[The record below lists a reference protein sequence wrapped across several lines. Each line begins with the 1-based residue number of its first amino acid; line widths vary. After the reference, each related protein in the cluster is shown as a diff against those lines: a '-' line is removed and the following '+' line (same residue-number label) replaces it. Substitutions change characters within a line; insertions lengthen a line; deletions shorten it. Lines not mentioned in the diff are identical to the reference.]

1 MRLTLF
7 CLYIS
12 LSLPLISSSQPLD
25 PKSLEISGLR
35 PRFLSAPD
43 IGPATP
49 ISGSK
54 GSKGGSGSG
63 SGSGP
68 EVEEEQE
75 EAQPAAVVVGNV
87 GSGAI
92 KAMSVLASQSPSFV
106 SIVGLSEMMQYIRYL
121 RIYYPQ
127 KLIDLFEELNS
138 NPLSL
143 PINIEMPEGFYEKF
157 PDRVLP
163 DVFEYYELDS
173 SFLLNYWD
181 TLVTLVIISGVL
193 LGLVLLKYS
202 TENKYKTFS
211 SVIGKILKKV
221 KWNLLLM
228 YFCSSLGEIAFYGV
242 LDLRTILLDSA
253 LAIVSFFLI
262 IVAFFGLA
270 VVVAK
275 CFMIALARK
284 KSKDEKEFE
293 GFEILFDGCKDGSW
307 GQLMYMFVMFSRQI
321 ICNLVI
327 AGPDGAPLAQ
337 AIVLVIFSLMM
348 SVYCIFY
355 RPLKDIWEMI
365 ITVISELLLLVVNIC
380 VLIYAVLDHNNF
392 VSENCRDKMAEIIII
407 ISSIFSICAIVFMAI
422 QLAVMLFE
430 LVKNIRRLKAQGKSI
445 SGIIKALLFGED
457 EEQEVTN
464 VKQHETLEMKRGMK
478 LRQPTQ
484 SGHFSTLNN
493 TSELELSTIRMNQ
506 VVPIGPVGYKEHPFQ
521 YNRRITRKRRVSS
534 IGNVEETG
542 MRSVQQSQEM
552 NTNRVDINSSAD
564 CSTENSRTLSLQG
577 VRSSQQVT
585 DEPANKRRGVN
596 DNYYWVPRRIGGRIK
611 YPGNE

>member
-1 MRLTLF
+1 
-7 CLYIS
+7 
-12 LSLPLISSSQPLD
+12 
-25 PKSLEISGLR
+25 
-35 PRFLSAPD
+35 
-43 IGPATP
+43 
-49 ISGSK
+49 
-54 GSKGGSGSG
+54 
-63 SGSGP
+63 
-68 EVEEEQE
+68 
-75 EAQPAAVVVGNV
+75 VVVGNV

-92 KAMSVLASQSPSFV
+92 KAMSVLASQSPSFI

-121 RIYYPQ
+121 RIGYPQ
-127 KLIDLFEELNS
+127 KLIDLFQELNS

-143 PINIEMPEGFYEKF
+143 PIEIEMPEGFYEKF

-181 TLVTLVIISGVL
+181 TLVTLVIISICL

-202 TENKYKTFS
+202 TETKYKKFS
-211 SVIGKILKKV
+211 SVIGKILKKI

-242 LDLRTILLDSA
+242 LDLRTVLLDSA
-253 LAIVSFFLI
+253 LAIISLFLI

-270 VVVAK
+270 GVIVK

-284 KSKDEKEFE
+284 KTKDEKEFE

-307 GQLMYMFVMFSRQI
+307 GQLMYMFVMFARQI

-337 AIVLVIFSLMM
+337 AIVLVIFSLVM

-355 RPLKDIWEMI
+355 RPLKDIWEMM
-365 ITVISELLLLVVNIC
+365 ITIISELLLLIVNMC
-380 VLIYAVLDHNNF
+380 VLIYAVLDHNDL
-392 VSENCRDKMAEIIII
+392 VSEDCRDKMAEIIII

-430 LVKNIRRLKAQGKSI
+430 LLKNIKKLRTQGKSI
-445 SGIIKALLFGED
+445 AGILKALLFGED
-457 EEQEVTN
+457 EEEKVAS
-464 VKQHETLEMKRGMK
+464 VKQGKEHEALEMKRGMR
-478 LRQPTQ
+478 LGQPTQ

-506 VVPIGPVGYKEHPFQ
+506 VVPVGPVGYREHPFQ

-534 IGNVEETG
+534 ISNVEEIG
-542 MRSVQQSQEM
+542 GREI
-552 NTNRVDINSSAD
+552 NRVHNGIDINNSTD
-564 CSTENSRTLSLQG
+564 YSTENSRTFSLQG
-577 VRSSQQVT
+577 MRNSHQT

-596 DNYYWVPRRIGGRIK
+596 ENYYWVPRKIGGKIK